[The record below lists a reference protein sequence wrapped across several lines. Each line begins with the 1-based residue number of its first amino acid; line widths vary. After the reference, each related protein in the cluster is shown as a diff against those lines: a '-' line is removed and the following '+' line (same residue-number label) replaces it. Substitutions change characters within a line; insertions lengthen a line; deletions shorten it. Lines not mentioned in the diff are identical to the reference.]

1 MLDEADLVRFT
12 AAGLYDPD
20 SPTAGER
27 LDLLRYLVEH
37 GATFDDLVRFGR
49 EGRLPSLGGFLRRR
63 RGRTL
68 LTPRAVSEQGPF
80 DLDAMARVW
89 RASGFPAFDPD
100 ELLLT
105 AEDVETFRAFVA
117 GTELFGEDILLQFT
131 RVLGAA
137 LASIAD
143 AAMATFGL
151 NLAAALTESDA
162 SELEYARATAAAT
175 GVLLD
180 GVPAAMTTLF
190 FHHVE
195 AAIQRFTLTQTGAGA
210 EVAQLAVGFLDLEGS
225 TTLMQELPAREA
237 GVAISDFEARASA
250 LVAASGGRGVKTLGD
265 EVMFVMTDEAKA
277 CEVALQLRDYVGTHA
292 VLPALRGALATGEL
306 VRGYG
311 DYYGPVVTLAARAAK
326 CAAPG
331 TVVVTAAVCE
341 RAGAARDHRRLYF
354 TSTGAHDL
362 RGFDDAVE
370 LFAVERA

>member
-1 MLDEADLVRFT
+1 MLDETDLVRFA

-20 SPTAGER
+20 APAAAER
-27 LDLLRYLVEH
+27 LELLRYLVEH

-49 EGRLPSLGGFLRRR
+49 EGRLPSLGGYLRRR

-68 LTPRAVSEQGPF
+68 LTPRAVSEEGPF

-162 SELEYARATAAAT
+162 SEVEYAARDGRAPRACSSTACP
-175 GVLLD
+175 
-180 GVPAAMTTLF
+180 PAMATLF

-195 AAIQRFTLTQTGAGA
+195 AAVQRFTLTQTGAGA

-225 TTLMQELPAREA
+225 TTLMQQLPAREA
-237 GVAISDFEARASA
+237 G
-250 LVAASGGRGVKTLGD
+250 SGDLG
-265 EVMFVMTDEAKA
+265 
-277 CEVALQLRDYVGTHA
+277 
-292 VLPALRGALATGEL
+292 LRGACVGARR
-306 VRGYG
+306 RGRWPG
-311 DYYGPVVTLAARAAK
+311 REDAR
-326 CAAPG
+326 
-331 TVVVTAAVCE
+331 
-341 RAGAARDHRRLYF
+341 
-354 TSTGAHDL
+354 
-362 RGFDDAVE
+362 
-370 LFAVERA
+370 